1 MNAVIRSMQYA
12 DISTVMDIETIA
24 YSFPWTQQN
33 FKDCLR
39 TGGYS
44 VKVLEL
50 NSSLVGYGIMLVAA
64 NEAQILN
71 LCVKP
76 NMQHRGYGRQ
86 ILNQLL
92 EYAKQKCAKSV
103 FLEVR
108 VSNKIAVNLYHKSGF
123 NQIGLRKNYYPNGK
137 NEREDALIL
146 ALEINVND

>member
-24 YSFPWTQQN
+24 YSFPWSQQN

-39 TGGYS
+39 TGYGALI
-44 VKVLEL
+44 LEL
-50 NSSLVGYGIMLVAA
+50 NGGLVGYGIMSVGAD
-64 NEAQILN
+64 EAQILN

-76 NMQHRGYGRQ
+76 NMQQRGYGRQ

-92 EYAKQKCAKSV
+92 ECAKQKRAKSI

-108 VSNKIAVNLYHKSGF
+108 VSNNAAINLYHQSGF
-123 NQIGLRKNYYPNGK
+123 NQISLRKNYYPNGK
-137 NEREDALIL
+137 NGREDALIL
-146 ALEINVND
+146 ALEIW